1 MKHSIVTKTGDSGN
15 TSLFGGQ
22 RVPKNNIRVKIY
34 GDVDELNSLLGV
46 ALHYLSF
53 SDFTKIIIQIQ
64 NDLFEIG
71 SIHANPK
78 ANDISNNNNEEKLLM
93 QNLVLF
99 LEESIDNIEPDL
111 PQLRNFILPGGSKGA
126 GHLHLARTICRR
138 VERNIVEL
146 LQKENTISLILIYLN
161 RLSDLLFILA
171 RAENSKNDVDDRP
184 WISNKR
190 KTSL

>member
-71 SIHANPK
+71 SILANPK
-78 ANDISNNNNEEKLLM
+78 ANDISSNNNEEKLLM

-126 GHLHLARTICRR
+126 AYLHLARTICRR

>member
-15 TSLFGGQ
+15 TSLYGGQ
-22 RVPKNNIRVKIY
+22 RVPKNNIRVKTY

-46 ALHYLSF
+46 AIHYLSF

-71 SIHANPK
+71 SMLANPK
-78 ANDISNNNNEEKLLM
+78 AEYNSSNSNEENLLM
-93 QNLVLF
+93 QNLVQF
-99 LEESIDNIEPDL
+99 LEESISKNEPDL
-111 PQLRNFILPGGSKGA
+111 PQLKNFILPGGTKGA
-126 GHLHLARTICRR
+126 SFLHFARTICRR
-138 VERNIVEL
+138 VERNIVEFM
-146 LQKENTISLILIYLN
+146 QKENVNSLILIYFN

-171 RAENSKNDVDDRP
+171 RAENNKNQIEDRP

-190 KTSL
+190 KNGL

>member
-53 SDFTKIIIQIQ
+53 SDYTKIIIQIQ

-71 SIHANPK
+71 SILANPK
-78 ANDISNNNNEEKLLM
+78 ANNISSNNNEEKLLM

-126 GHLHLARTICRR
+126 AYLHLARTICRR

-171 RAENSKNDVDDRP
+171 RAENSKNDIDDRP

-190 KTSL
+190 KRSL